1 MHRGLGL
8 AFLVIFV
15 CAGCSTGAEPG
26 GDDDPYVAPDAGAVG
41 SIDAA
46 PVAGDL
52 DGAVAPADAAP
63 AARPVAACFDDV
75 FVNGNPEIGP
85 DYDQF
90 NATVG
95 SHCQGTNNQDITA
108 VERVVFLGDSVT
120 VGTPPT
126 PQEEF
131 YRSHLADELAQ
142 RFDLD
147 APDLFWKGIDLF
159 EGTSFTQSSG
169 DFASCSEWGAR
180 TDDLLRDGTQIADC
194 FPVEERDKR
203 TLVIM
208 TIGGNDIASI
218 TEAGLDGEPIPDIWE
233 QVEEFVQLQ
242 REAVQWFFDEPD
254 KFPNGVFVVFAN
266 MFEFTDGTG
275 ETTACPAAGLA
286 GFGAEWEDQDALAD
300 MVVYAN
306 EQFASI
312 AMETGTDMIF
322 ILENFCG
329 HGFNHDDPASIC
341 YRGPDTERWFDDTC
355 IHPNPTGHDKLTDMF
370 MAVVDE

>member
-1 MHRGLGL
+1 MRRYGLLLLL
-8 AFLVIFV
+8 AITITLTGF
-15 CAGCSTGAEPG
+15 ACSTATTS
-26 GDDDPYVAPDAGAVG
+26 GDDDPSDPDAGVPG
-41 SIDAA
+41 SVDAS
-46 PVAGDL
+46 VAGHPDAGL
-52 DGAVAPADAAP
+52 PGSDATPAG
-63 AARPVAACFDDV
+63 RPVAACFEDV
-75 FVNGNPEIGP
+75 FVNGNPQIGP

-95 SHCQGTNNQDITA
+95 THCQGTNNQDLTGI
-108 VERVVFLGDSVT
+108 ERVVVLGDSVT

-126 PQEEF
+126 LQDDF
-131 YRSHLADELAQ
+131 YRSRLADQLVE
-142 RFDLD
+142 RFGLD
-147 APDLFWKGIDLF
+147 APDFFWKGVNIFD
-159 EGTSFTQSSG
+159 GTTMSQSSG

-180 TDDLLRDGTQIADC
+180 TDDLIRDGSQIEDC
-194 FPVEERDKR
+194 FPVGERDKR

-218 TEAGLDGEPIPDIWE
+218 TSAGLDGEPIPDIWA

-242 REAVQWFFDEPD
+242 REAVQWFYDDPQ
-254 KFPNGVFVVFAN
+254 KFPNGVFVIFAN

-312 AMETGTDMIF
+312 AMENGADMIF

-329 HGFNHDDPASIC
+329 HGFNHDDPTGIC
-341 YRGPDTERWFDDTC
+341 YRGPGTERWFDDTC
-355 IHPNPTGHDKLTDMF
+355 IHPNPVGHDKLADMF